1 MNYVFRDPGQAARAR
16 TAAGSLPRKPS
27 VRVDTLGQFLRNDR
41 KVLRFYAY
49 WDDRESMFGDCRE
62 LILYYFLADD
72 TIQVKEVYPINSG
85 RDAPPRLLTRQKIPK
100 VQNAEHL
107 KD

>member
-1 MNYVFRDPGQAARAR
+1 MSRGR
-16 TAAGSLPRKPS
+16 TATASLPRKPTIK
-27 VRVDTLGQFLRNDR
+27 VDTLGQFLANDR

-49 WDDRESMFGDCRE
+49 WDDSESMFGDVRE

-72 TIQVKEVYPINSG
+72 TIQVVEVYPTNSG

-100 VQNAEHL
+100 VRTAVN
-107 KD
+107 